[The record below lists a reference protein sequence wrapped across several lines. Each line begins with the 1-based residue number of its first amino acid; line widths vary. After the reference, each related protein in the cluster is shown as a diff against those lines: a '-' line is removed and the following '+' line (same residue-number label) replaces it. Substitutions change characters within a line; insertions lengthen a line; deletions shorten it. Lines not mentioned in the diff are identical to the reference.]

1 MKESEIAMK
10 NQKLNEYCNN
20 IRNQYQDYISLEQFR
35 IICRIAKRTA
45 AHLLATGVVPC
56 IDNGKK
62 TCRYKIKVDD
72 VIEYLQSVETVEQVS
87 ANGKGYCKIVRPSIL
102 RKNYVDFLSEIPQ
115 AGFLNYL
122 QHTYHLYPDVM
133 TPLDVAE
140 ITGLVENTI
149 QNYSRDGLIK
159 AFNISRKHMIPKPYV
174 FEFLMSSKFIESLSP
189 VEYIVKISHELE
201 TWLEMHPA
209 DCEVVL

>member
-1 MKESEIAMK
+1 MK

-20 IRNQYQDYISLEQFR
+20 IRSQYQDYISLEQFR

-45 AHLLATGVVPC
+45 AHLLATGVIPC

-72 VIEYLQSVETVEQVS
+72 VIEYLQSVKTIEQVS
-87 ANGKGYCKIVRPSIL
+87 AKKKGYCKIVNPSIL
-102 RKNYVDFLSEIPQ
+102 RKNYVDFLSEVPQ
-115 AGFLNYL
+115 VSFLNYL

-149 QNYSRDGLIK
+149 QHYSRDGLIRS
-159 AFNISRKHMIPKPYV
+159 FNINRKHMMPKPYV
-174 FEFLMSSKFIESLSP
+174 YEFLMSSKFIERLSP
-189 VEYIVKISHELE
+189 VEYIIKIAHELE
-201 TWLEMHPA
+201 TWLEMNQI
-209 DCEVVL
+209 DCEVIS